1 MQHRTLNLGILAHVD
16 AGKTTLTERLLYAAG
31 VIDELGSVDHGNTQ
45 TDTLALE
52 RQRGITIKSAVVS
65 FAIDDV
71 TINLIDTPGHPDF
84 IAEVERVLGVL
95 DGAVLVLSAV
105 EGVQSQT
112 RILMR
117 ALQRLRVPTLVFVN
131 KIDRSGA
138 QYDGVLRA
146 IAEKLA
152 PAVVPMGRAEDV
164 GSDGA
169 YFTPFG
175 PEDAAFGASLTDAL
189 AERDDAILAAYVADE
204 ASVSYP
210 RLRAELAKQTELAL
224 VHPVFF
230 GSAKTGAGVDS
241 VRAGIAELL
250 PARAGDGDAPVS
262 GTVFKVDRG
271 DAGERIAYV
280 RMFSGTLRT
289 RDRLDDR
296 KVTGIDVFD
305 RGSTT
310 RRQALAAGEIGLV
323 RGLGNIRIGD
333 AIGKPAHRHDHHFA
347 PPTFETVVVPR
358 HADDRAALHVALTQL
373 AEQDPLIDV
382 RTDGGRDPSL
392 SLYGEVQKEVIQATL
407 ANDFGLE
414 VGFNET
420 TTICIERP
428 AGTGEAVEVL
438 GRGSPFLATVG
449 LRVEPGEGV
458 SLRLDLKVESIPL
471 YVYKETEVF
480 RQAVETTV
488 RETLRQGLFGW
499 KVDDCTVVM
508 TQSGYASPETSARD
522 FRLLTPLV
530 LMAALRDAGTVVC
543 EPIHRFHLELPTEA
557 LGATLPAL
565 ARLQALPETPT
576 IRGASSTVEGDVP
589 AAHVQALRQRLPG
602 LTHGEGVLECIFS
615 RYEPVSGPPPTR
627 PRSDHNPLNRE
638 EYLLHIAGRVR
649 G

>member
-1 MQHRTLNLGILAHVD
+1 M
-16 AGKTTLTERLLYAAG
+16 
-31 VIDELGSVDHGNTQ
+31 
-45 TDTLALE
+45 
-52 RQRGITIKSAVVS
+52 
-65 FAIDDV
+65 
-71 TINLIDTPGHPDF
+71 
-84 IAEVERVLGVL
+84 
-95 DGAVLVLSAV
+95 
-105 EGVQSQT
+105 
-112 RILMR
+112 
-117 ALQRLRVPTLVFVN
+117 
-131 KIDRSGA
+131 
-138 QYDGVLRA
+138 
-146 IAEKLA
+146 
-152 PAVVPMGRAEDV
+152 
-164 GSDGA
+164 
-169 YFTPFG
+169 
-175 PEDAAFGASLTDAL
+175 
-189 AERDDAILAAYVADE
+189 
-204 ASVSYP
+204 
-210 RLRAELAKQTELAL
+210 
-224 VHPVFF
+224 
-230 GSAKTGAGVDS
+230 TGAGVDA

-323 RGLGNIRIGD
+323 RGLGDIRIGD

-438 GRGSPFLATVG
+438 GKGSPFLATVG

-480 RQAVETTV
+480 RQAVEATV

-508 TQSGYASPETSARD
+508 TQSGYASPDTSARD

-638 EYLLHIAGRVR
+638 EYLLHVAGRVR